1 MPVEIRELIIKT
13 NISSSSAREDK
24 IRDAEKIVLS
34 QKIVQDCLKV
44 LKNQSPKTSFDR

>member
-13 NISSSSAREDK
+13 NITSHAARE
-24 IRDAEKIVLS
+24 EKSRAVEQSVLS

-44 LKNQSPKTSFDR
+44 LKKQPQKTSFDR